1 LPGWLG
7 KDGAAA
13 NLGQAWLLQKRKVK
27 EVSACAIVSGKGGAG
42 WGCLRA
48 REFLLRAG
56 LSLGV
61 SQVRFEDKMANDL

>member
-27 EVSACAIVSGKGGAG
+27 EVSTCAGVSGRGGA
-42 WGCLRA
+42 
-48 REFLLRAG
+48 
-56 LSLGV
+56 
-61 SQVRFEDKMANDL
+61 DLEHRNFC